1 VIHDWDDDEA
11 VTILEQCQKQMRAFG
26 ALLDLNMLVMTG
38 GRERTAR
45 EFRGLLDAACFESR
59 G

>member
-26 ALLDLNMLVMTG
+26 ALLDLNML
-38 GRERTAR
+38 
-45 EFRGLLDAACFESR
+45 
-59 G
+59 